1 MIYLNH
7 FFACSSS
14 AEMTNS
20 QSAITLARIVLKKCP
35 EIKKKK
41 KKDPWNY
48 QLCYSIVITVGNSIS
63 LWVLFFW

>member
-41 KKDPWNY
+41 KRPLELSVMLQYRDHGW
-48 QLCYSIVITVGNSIS
+48 
-63 LWVLFFW
+63 